1 MGTQSMSYLHNMQCN
16 LELFSLFL
24 QHPSAGRGKHKPQQG
39 LAVSCSQRA
48 KVQGTVK
55 SEELFTIVIKL
66 LQYRRVKPYNR
77 ALTSPSPIDMAY
89 LNDHYPSHIYNHH

>member
-16 LELFSLFL
+16 LEPFSLFL

-55 SEELFTIVIKL
+55 SEELFTNQDRL
-66 LQYRRVKPYNR
+66 LQYRRVKPYNSECSTNKPLPHR
-77 ALTSPSPIDMAY
+77 HGLPQRSLPKP
-89 LNDHYPSHIYNHH
+89 